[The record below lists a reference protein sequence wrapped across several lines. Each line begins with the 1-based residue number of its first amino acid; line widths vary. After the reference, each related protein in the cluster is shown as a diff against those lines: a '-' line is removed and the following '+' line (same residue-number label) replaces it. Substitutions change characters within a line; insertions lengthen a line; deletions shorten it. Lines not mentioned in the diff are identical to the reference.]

1 MEKFD
6 VYVLV
11 LCCIVYIGLAT
22 LFSILITMTTKQ
34 TIKLT
39 RLGTEDEKIKT
50 EYLKQKKGTKVW
62 NVLDKVVSV
71 VLLIAMCAVFAFS
84 VYMNATTDK
93 APNGIPSLKV
103 VKSPSMSFVH
113 EDNTYLTENGITDQI
128 QTFDIVVT
136 RHLPNEYE
144 LKLYDIILY
153 ENDNGMMVIHR
164 IVGIEEPTENH
175 PDCRH
180 FVLQGDANAYPD
192 KIPVYYSQMRGIYR
206 GERVPFVGSF
216 VLFMQSPAGVMC
228 ILLVLIGFI
237 AAPIMEK
244 SIEKQKRLRLEIIGA
259 IPSPDAEKP
268 VPEEAEVQAPDEG
281 GDEA

>member
-1 MEKFD
+1 
-6 VYVLV
+6 
-11 LCCIVYIGLAT
+11 
-22 LFSILITMTTKQ
+22 
-34 TIKLT
+34 
-39 RLGTEDEKIKT
+39 
-50 EYLKQKKGTKVW
+50 
-62 NVLDKVVSV
+62 
-71 VLLIAMCAVFAFS
+71 
-84 VYMNATTDK
+84 
-93 APNGIPSLKV
+93 
-103 VKSPSMSFVH
+103 MSFVH

-175 PDCRH
+175 PDCRY

-268 VPEEAEVQAPDEG
+268 VPEEAENAEAEVQAPAEG